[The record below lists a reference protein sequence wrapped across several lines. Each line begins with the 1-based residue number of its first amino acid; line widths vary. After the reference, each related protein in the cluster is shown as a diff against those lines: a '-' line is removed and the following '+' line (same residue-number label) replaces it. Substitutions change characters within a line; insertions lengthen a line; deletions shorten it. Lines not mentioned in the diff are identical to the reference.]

1 MTTRLAHAARQ
12 VWRWVRCALW
22 ASVMPAGLLSAQ
34 PVASTARTLD
44 AFDTSPLWRA
54 APSDGVAL
62 EVRRE
67 PVGVTGSAMTMAF
80 DFQGR
85 AGYAIARGT
94 IPLGTPGDNW
104 SVRFAVKGAMRPNT
118 LEFKL
123 VDASG
128 DNVWWYTIPEFAP
141 SAAWQTVVIR
151 QRQVRFAWGP
161 FGGGPPRNIASIE
174 LVVTAGQGGRGTL
187 TIDDLVF
194 TSLPPDV
201 AVTTIADIRGTGSAN
216 GSDPRAAIDNDPAT
230 GWRSES
236 RASPTLTLDLG
247 GVRTY
252 GGVTIAWD
260 ERTSPVLVAVDT
272 SNDGISWRIADSVG
286 VAAGETSVVPLPDG
300 SSRYLRLRPV
310 AGARNGVIG
319 VRDVVVHPLEFASSP
334 SALLASIAKVSA
346 PGRFPRTLYGEQAYW
361 AIVGVS
367 GGRSEAL
374 LSEDGTLEP
383 GKRAPSLQPS
393 LVIDGAPYSWR
404 DMRITQSLHDRVR
417 PIPTVAWTND
427 DVRLDITAFAAGTTA
442 DASSYVRYRLVN
454 RSSIRRRITLQLSM
468 LPLQVNPPWQ
478 FLNTPGG
485 AARIDSLRW
494 QGDELLVNAGLRV
507 VPLTPPSQITF
518 RALIPQVEVPA
529 TTPGERP
536 PRTMSLHDPRG
547 LATALLQWPFD
558 LAPRDSTEVTVVI
571 PLDGKG
577 DPRQVAVGDR
587 APESRQQVSAAVA
600 ARLGAVAATWARD
613 QDAVAIRLPASA
625 PPIGEALKANLAW
638 ILINRDSA
646 GIQPGSRS
654 YERSWIRDGSL
665 TAEAL
670 LRLGRVR
677 EAREFAEWYAPFQYA
692 SGKVPCCVDARG
704 PDPVDEH
711 DSHGQLIH
719 LVYEV
724 WRYSGDDAFA
734 RRMWPHV
741 LRSVAFIDSL
751 RLTHRTPAYDSG
763 ALRDYRG
770 LLPASISHEGY
781 SAKPMHSVWDD
792 GFALLGLKEAVTL
805 GMALGHTDAARRI
818 AMSRDTF
825 SADFHDALR
834 RAISRHGITYVPG
847 SIELGDFDATSTTT
861 LLSPGDELTHLPRAA
876 LDSTFARY
884 VRAAR
889 GRAKQDSLWNDYTP
903 YEWRTVGA
911 LLRLGHPDDALT
923 MLTQFMGD
931 RRPLAW
937 HQWAEVVWRDP
948 RAPRFIGDMPH
959 TWVGSDFI
967 RSALDLFA
975 YERSGDSALVI
986 AAGVPAAWAR
996 DPIGV
1001 QVRGLRT
1008 PWGPLGYAMRATS
1021 TTVTITFERG
1031 LRVPPGGLVITSPLR
1046 TPITAATADG
1056 VAVTPSADGTIVLRR
1071 PVRTLT
1077 ITHQS
1082 SP

>member
-1 MTTRLAHAARQ
+1 
-12 VWRWVRCALW
+12 
-22 ASVMPAGLLSAQ
+22 MPVGLLSAQ

-62 EVRRE
+62 DVRRE

-85 AGYAIARGT
+85 AGYAIARGS
-94 IPLGTPGDNW
+94 IPLGTPGENW

-128 DNVWWYTIPEFAP
+128 DNVWWYTIPEFVP

-161 FGGGPPRNIASIE
+161 IGGGPPRNIASIE
-174 LVVTAGQGGRGTL
+174 VVVTAGQGGRGTL

-194 TSLPPDV
+194 TPLPPDV

-216 GSDPRAAIDNDPAT
+216 GSDPRAAIDSDPST

-236 RASPTLTLDLG
+236 RAAPTLTLDLG

-260 ERTSPVLVAVDT
+260 ERTSPIRVAVDT

-310 AGARNGVIG
+310 AGARDGVIG

-346 PGRFPRTLYGEQAYW
+346 PGRFPRTQYGEQAYW
-361 AIVGVS
+361 AVVGVS

-393 LVIDGAPYSWR
+393 LLIDGAAYSWR
-404 DMRITQSLHDRVR
+404 DMRLTQSLHGRVR
-417 PIPTVAWTND
+417 PIPTVTWTND
-427 DVRLDITAFAAGTTA
+427 DVRLDITAFAAGTTT
-442 DASSYVRYRLVN
+442 DASTYVRYRLVN
-454 RSSIRRRITLQLSM
+454 RSSVRRRLTLQLSM

-494 QGDELLVNAGLRV
+494 QRGELLVNAGLRV
-507 VPLTPPSQITF
+507 VPLTPPVQILL
-518 RALIPQVEVPA
+518 RPLIPQVEVPA
-529 TTPGERP
+529 LTPGERP
-536 PRTMSLHDPRG
+536 ARSMSLHDPRG
-547 LATALLQWPFD
+547 SATALLQWSFD
-558 LAPRDSTEVTVVI
+558 LAPRDSTEITVVM

-587 APESRQQVSAAVA
+587 APESRAQVAGAVA
-600 ARLGAVAATWARD
+600 ARLDAVAATWARD
-613 QDAVAIRLPASA
+613 QDAVVIQLPASA
-625 PPIGEALKANLAW
+625 PPIGEALRANLAW

-825 SADFHDALR
+825 SADFHEALR
-834 RAISRHGITYVPG
+834 RAIKRHGITYVPG

-861 LLSPGDELTHLPRAA
+861 LLSPGDELAHLPRAA

-889 GRAKQDSLWNDYTP
+889 GRAKPDSLWNDYTP

-911 LLRLGHPDDALT
+911 LLRLGRADDALAL
-923 MLTQFMGD
+923 LTQFMGD

-948 RAPRFIGDMPH
+948 RTPRFIGDMPH

-975 YERSGDSALVI
+975 YERSSDSALVI

-996 DPIGV
+996 DSVGV

-1021 TTVTITFERG
+1021 TTVTLTFERG

-1056 VAVTPSADGTIVLRR
+1056 ADVVVAADGTIVLRR